1 MNFVSKLIKKMMP
14 KTLFGRTFLILIVP
28 LLMVQIISAYIFF
41 ERHWDDI
48 TKKMADVTASQ
59 ISAAMELIELEKK
72 LEVRLLPTLIENFDL
87 EVIKRPNAPFLLSD
101 HSQFDVR
108 KYERE
113 SILRIVFKRD
123 FWEIFLIEA
132 LQRHLVD
139 PFHVRVKRH
148 KVVIEVKGDDGV
160 YEFQV
165 DRRHVFTGNTHIFM
179 LWSLGTMLLFLIIA
193 VFFLRKQIRPI
204 QHLSEAAEK
213 FGMGQTMAV
222 LKPSGAVE
230 VRKASVAFL
239 MMRERILR
247 QIKQHTEMLAGVS
260 HDLRTPL
267 TRLKLQLAMLPNLP
281 QSKDLEADVDEM
293 ESMIE
298 SYLAFARSGDYG
310 VMSEVDLVDVIQDV
324 LPKVINDFRKIIVA
338 GMPESYLMVVQVS
351 AFKRALSNIIQNA
364 DRFAE
369 HIWLTFSETGKYVV
383 LTVEDDG
390 PGVPESSF
398 EDIMRPFYRLEKSRN
413 KQTGGIGLGLA
424 IARNVAKNHG
434 GDLMASSSS
443 KGGLA
448 ITLSLR
454 KGL

>member
-1 MNFVSKLIKKMMP
+1 MNLLFKVVKKMMP
-14 KTLFGRTFLILIVP
+14 KTLFGRTFLILIMP

-48 TKKMADVTASQ
+48 TRKMADVTASQ
-59 ISAAMELIELEKK
+59 ISAVMEFITLEKTISAP
-72 LEVRLLPTLIENFDL
+72 LLPTLIKNFDF
-87 EVIKRPNAPFLLSD
+87 EIIKHPNAHFHLRD

-132 LQRHLVD
+132 LQRYLTD
-139 PFHVRVKRH
+139 PFHVSVKRH
-148 KVVIEVKGDDGV
+148 KVVIEVKGIDGI

-179 LWSLGTMLLFLIIA
+179 VWSIGTMVLFLIIA
-193 VFFLRKQIRPI
+193 AFFLRKQIRPI
-204 QHLSEAAEK
+204 QNLSEAAEK

-230 VRKASVAFL
+230 VRKASITFL

-247 QIKQHTEMLAGVS
+247 QIKQHTQMLAGVS

-267 TRLKLQLAMLPNLP
+267 TRMKLQLAMLSNLP

-298 SYLAFARSGDYG
+298 SYLAFAKSGDFG
-310 VMSEVDLVDVIQDV
+310 VMSESDLVEVIYDI
-324 LPKVINDFRKIIVA
+324 LPKVIDNQRKVIFV
-338 GMPESYLMVVQVS
+338 GMPESYDMVIQVS

-369 HIWLTFSETGKYVV
+369 HIWLTFTQTDKYVI
-383 LTVEDDG
+383 LTIEDDG

-434 GDLMASSSS
+434 GDLVASSSS

-448 ITLSLR
+448 IALSLR